1 MKYRIPMHA
10 HADMS
15 LHVTKSVLLQLNDV
29 HMQRCYYESVTD
41 VVYNKH
47 TGPWELYSALG
58 NTRNSLIA
66 SDSMIH
72 FNHSFM
78 QLKPRVTT
86 TTFHFLEYACA
97 VIESSRYNS
106 EGTAHDP
113 CSLLVGLNSVVV

>member
-1 MKYRIPMHA
+1 MLFTIP
-10 HADMS
+10 
-15 LHVTKSVLLQLNDV
+15 L
-29 HMQRCYYESVTD
+29 
-41 VVYNKH
+41 KH

-66 SDSMIH
+66 YDSMIH

-78 QLKPRVTT
+78 QLRPRVT

-113 CSLLVGLNSVVV
+113 CSLLVGLNSVVVENGWRVLCAFGKHNY